1 LRPAAGRAHYNALV
15 PTRLELPARTRH
27 AFERL
32 AADLQ
37 RVFGERF
44 VALVASGPT
53 RSVAFAAQI
62 TPGDLEALGPLF
74 ELWLRDDLEAPLL
87 LTPSEFRRS
96 LDTFPVEYQALLD
109 RHTVIAG
116 DPPFAGLVIDR
127 DNLRRACEVQARSHL
142 LHLRQGW
149 IECSGDDNRLAALI
163 VRSSPALGA
172 LLSDVGRLLVP
183 ASDADALA
191 GAAAAQL
198 DVDLVGAIVAL
209 DSAPERAPHLVRRLP
224 DYLALSERLWTFV
237 DTWTS

>member
-1 LRPAAGRAHYNALV
+1 V
-15 PTRLELPARTRH
+15 PTRLELPTRTRH
-27 AFERL
+27 GFERL

-44 VALVASGPT
+44 VALVASGST
-53 RSVAFAAQI
+53 RSVAFAKAI
-62 TPGDLEALGPLF
+62 APGDLEALGPLV
-74 ELWLRDDLEAPLL
+74 ELWERDDLDVPLL

-109 RHTVIAG
+109 RHAVIAG
-116 DPPFAGLVIDR
+116 EPPFANLVIDR

-149 IECSGDDNRLAALI
+149 IECAGNDERLAALI
-163 VRSSPALGA
+163 IRSSPALRA
-172 LLSDVGRLLVP
+172 LLSDVARLMVS
-183 ASDADALA
+183 ADDADALA
-191 GAAAAQL
+191 GAGAAQL
-198 DVDLVGAIVAL
+198 DVALVGEIIAL
-209 DSAPERAPHLVRRLP
+209 EQAPEHAPHLVRRLP

>member
-1 LRPAAGRAHYNALV
+1 MS
-15 PTRLELPARTRH
+15 TSIDFPARTRH
-27 AFERL
+27 AFDRL

-44 VALVASGPT
+44 VALVASSPT
-53 RSVAFAAQI
+53 RSVAFATRIA
-62 TPGDLEALGPLF
+62 PGDLEALGPLF
-74 ELWLRDDLEAPLL
+74 ELWLRDGLEAPLL
-87 LTPSEFRRS
+87 LTSSEFGRS

-116 DPPFAGLVIDR
+116 EPPFAGLVIDR

-149 IECSGDDNRLAALI
+149 IECAGNDDRMAALI
-163 VRSSPALGA
+163 VRSAPALRA
-172 LLSDVGRLLVP
+172 LLSDVGRLMVP
-183 ASDADALA
+183 AGDADALA

-198 DVDLVGAIVAL
+198 DVDLVNAIVAL
-209 DSAPERAPHLVRRLP
+209 DGSPEHARRLVERLP

>member
-1 LRPAAGRAHYNALV
+1 MV
-15 PTRLELPARTRH
+15 PTRLDLPARTRH
-27 AFERL
+27 GFDRL

-44 VALVASGPT
+44 VALVASDPT
-53 RSVAFAAQI
+53 RSVAFATQI
-62 TPGDLEALGPLF
+62 TPGDLEALGPLLD
-74 ELWLRDDLEAPLL
+74 LWLRDDLQAPLL

-109 RHTVIAG
+109 RHIVIAG
-116 DPPFAGLVIDR
+116 EPPFAGLVIDR
-127 DNLRRACEVQARSHL
+127 DNLRRACEVQAKSHL

-149 IECSGDDNRLAALI
+149 IECVGHDDRLAALI
-163 VRSSPALGA
+163 VRSAPALRA
-172 LLSDVGRLLVP
+172 LLSDVARLIVP
-183 ASDADALA
+183 AADADVLA

-198 DVDLVGAIVAL
+198 DVDLVGEIVAL
-209 DSAPERAPHLVRRLP
+209 DSAPEHAPHLVRRLP

>member
-1 LRPAAGRAHYNALV
+1 
-15 PTRLELPARTRH
+15 
-27 AFERL
+27 
-32 AADLQ
+32 
-37 RVFGERF
+37 VFGERF

-53 RSVAFAAQI
+53 RSVAFAASI

-116 DPPFAGLVIDR
+116 EAPFGDLVIDR

-149 IECSGDDNRLAALI
+149 IECAGHDNRLAALL

-172 LLSDVGRLLVP
+172 LLSDVGRLQGP

-191 GAAAAQL
+191 GATAAQL
-198 DVDLVGAIVAL
+198 DVDLVRAIVAL
-209 DSAPERAPHLVRRLP
+209 DGAPEGAPQLVRRLP

>member
-1 LRPAAGRAHYNALV
+1 VPA
-15 PTRLELPARTRH
+15 RLDLPSRTRH
-27 AFERL
+27 GFERL

-53 RSVAFAAQI
+53 RSVAFATAI
-62 TPGDLEALGPLF
+62 TASDLEALGPLF
-74 ELWLRDDLEAPLL
+74 ELWIRDDLEAPLL

-109 RHTVIAG
+109 RHVVIAG
-116 DPPFAGLVIDR
+116 QPPFADLVIDR

-149 IECSGDDNRLAALI
+149 IECAGDDNRLAALI

-172 LLSDVGRLLVP
+172 LLSDVGRLLAP
-183 ASDADALA
+183 AADADAMA

-198 DVDLVGAIVAL
+198 DVDLAREIV
-209 DSAPERAPHLVRRLP
+209 DVDDAPEQAPALVRRLP